1 MIRTRIQRMIGE
13 AQVNEVGKLVATS
26 IGILLL
32 LIIAISAAE

>member
-13 AQVNEVGKLVATS
+13 AQVSEVGKLIVTS

-32 LIIAISAAE
+32 FIIAIAAAE

>member
-13 AQVNEVGKLVATS
+13 AQVSEVGKLVATS

-32 LIIAISAAE
+32 VIIAIAAAE